1 MSQQRFCFI
10 TEYFDNLASLCK
22 TFQLFYYPS
31 DGSIEIYDIKNR
43 KIFLKRFIYPEIQ
56 MKDLYKGSDINIFS
70 RKHKLIEYGDEYT
83 KEYFEKVRSNT
94 YGMIKPD
101 GYLNIG
107 KIIDMIYNVG
117 GFTITKL
124 KLCRMSLDD
133 AAEFYA
139 EHKGK
144 PFYDFLINYITSD
157 YIVGM
162 ELIKRDA
169 IKAWRD
175 FIGPTNVDKAKA
187 EAPNS
192 IRAIFGNGGK
202 NTVHGSDCAQSVDRE
217 INIVFNKI
225 VHKPILTNCACII
238 IKPHAIYEGNAG
250 KIIDIILSEGFEISS
265 MQMFYLD
272 QICAE
277 EFFEV
282 YKGVLPEYSLMIQD
296 MTQGPCIGMEV
307 RQEDVVNKL
316 RALVGPHDPD
326 IAKKLRPNTI
336 RALFGNDRVR
346 NAVHCTDLA
355 EDGVIECDY
364 LFNQLAN
371 AKYGKLTY

>member
-22 TFQLFYYPS
+22 TYQLFYYPS
-31 DGSIEIYDIKNR
+31 DGSVEMFDIKNR
-43 KIFLKRFIYPEIQ
+43 KIFLKRIVIPEIT
-56 MKDLYKGSDINIFS
+56 MKDMYLGSDINVYS
-70 RKHKLIEYGDEYT
+70 RKHKLIQYGDDYT
-83 KEYFEKVRSNT
+83 KEYFSKIRSNT

-117 GFTITKL
+117 GFTISKL
-124 KLCRMSLDD
+124 KLCKMSLND
-133 AAEFYA
+133 AAEFYG

-144 PFYDFLINYITSD
+144 PFYDFLINYITGD

-162 ELIKRDA
+162 ELIKKDA

-175 FIGPTNVDKAKA
+175 FIGPTNVDKAKS
-187 EAPNS
+187 EAPQS
-192 IRAIFGNGGK
+192 LRAIFGNGEK
-202 NTVHGSDCAQSVDRE
+202 NTVHGSDCQASVDRE

-225 VHKPILTNCACII
+225 HHKPILTNCSLLI
-238 IKPHAIYEGNAG
+238 IKPHTIAEGNAG

-272 QICAE
+272 KIFAE

-282 YKGVLPEYSLMIQD
+282 YKGVLPEYSMIIED
-296 MTQGPCIGMEV
+296 MTQGPCIAIEV

-316 RALVGPHDPD
+316 RALVGPHDPE
-326 IAKKLRPNTI
+326 IAKVLRPNTI
-336 RALFGNDRVR
+336 RALFGKDRVR
-346 NAVHCTDLA
+346 NAVHCTDLP

-364 LFNQLAN
+364 FFNQFVN
-371 AKYGKLTY
+371 A